1 MIYKVLGIEPVDYVS
16 KKTNNRV
23 TGKNL
28 HVCSEFSVK
37 QTERGCTGFRVESV
51 FVKNEI
57 CPDVKAGDQVE
68 FLYNRFGSVEEM
80 KVV

>member
-28 HVCSEFSVK
+28 HVCSDFSTK
-37 QTERGCTGFRVESV
+37 QIEKGCVGFRAESV
-51 FVKNEI
+51 FVKNDI
-57 CPDVKAGDQVE
+57 CSDVKVGDQVE